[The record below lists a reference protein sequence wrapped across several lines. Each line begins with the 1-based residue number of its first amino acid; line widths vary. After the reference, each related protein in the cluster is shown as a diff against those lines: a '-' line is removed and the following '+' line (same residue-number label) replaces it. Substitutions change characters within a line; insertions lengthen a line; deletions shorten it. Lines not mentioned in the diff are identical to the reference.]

1 MDETTK
7 GINALKKEIR
17 AEIRAILKLNMT
29 FEGWSIPEMD
39 DKEATTLILEEMQK
53 ALDEL
58 QKEYKFGGFSFSIK
72 KEQNFQNIDKNEM
85 FIN

>member
-58 QKEYKFGGFSFSIK
+58 KKEYK
-72 KEQNFQNIDKNEM
+72 
-85 FIN
+85 